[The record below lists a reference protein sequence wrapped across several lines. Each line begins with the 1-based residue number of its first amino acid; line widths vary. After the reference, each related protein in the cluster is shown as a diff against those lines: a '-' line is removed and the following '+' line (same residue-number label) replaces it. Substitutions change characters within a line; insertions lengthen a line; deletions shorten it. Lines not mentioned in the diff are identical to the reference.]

1 MADYTFIGPDADRLI
16 KSGLRAYGSQ
26 PIPAAPHDVLGDSG
40 GIVGGAV
47 LPTTPKGYPNYGL
60 TASPQPAVAG
70 VVDVPTPG
78 IDAAGMPWL
87 RTAQP
92 RGVLNSDLRP
102 AAQPTTMA
110 PQPAS
115 TPAGSTIPI
124 PTGKY
129 GWKGTSESIN
139 GQPTLVL
146 GTPGTDGGGV
156 GSFRP
161 GSARVAGS
169 PTTSARFSGSFDQPT
184 GRMIE
189 ARSPVYDFGNSST
202 QTQTPID
209 FARMSRAER
218 RFALA
223 NAKLDQGQQKLDT
236 DAVQTQGVYDLG
248 LRKLAVDQSQIDATA
263 AANAGVPQLRAAQA
277 AEAEAK
283 ATAGLRLTAAAD
295 AFKSAKPGTPEYG
308 TALRDY
314 LVLSGQGG
322 ALAKDP
328 KQNIEKIAEK
338 DAFGNTVR
346 ETLVQVNPDK
356 TYTPLRSTAPEVAT
370 DAAFDAMIAAD
381 PKLIAK
387 FKTLPPDQQAAQR
400 KLFRDSQMQGK

>member
-1 MADYTFIGPDADRLI
+1 MAGYWETNWQNFKNAFTPGGTQQPVPDVSLRQAVGELSRPPAAVAPSIYGPGTDVVA
-16 KSGLRAYGSQ
+16 SGLRPALATPRSMEPASEPVALQPAGVKTAVAATPQ
-26 PIPAAPHDVLGDSG
+26 TTPIPV
-40 GIVGGAV
+40 
-47 LPTTPKGYPNYGL
+47 
-60 TASPQPAVAG
+60 
-70 VVDVPTPG
+70 
-78 IDAAGMPWL
+78 
-87 RTAQP
+87 
-92 RGVLNSDLRP
+92 
-102 AAQPTTMA
+102 
-110 PQPAS
+110 
-115 TPAGSTIPI
+115 
-124 PTGKY
+124 GKY

-139 GQPTLVL
+139 GQPTLVF
-146 GTPGTDGGGV
+146 GTPGTDGSGV

-169 PTTSARFSGSFDQPT
+169 PITSARFSGSFDQPT

-223 NAKLDQGQQKLDT
+223 NAKLDQGQQKLNT
-236 DAVQTQGVYDLG
+236 DAIQTQGVYDLG
-248 LRKLAVDQSQIDATA
+248 LRKLAVDQGQIAA
-263 AANAGVPQLRAAQA
+263 QMAANAGMPELRAAQA

-295 AFKSAKPGTPEYG
+295 ALKSTKPGSDAHTA
-308 TALRDY
+308 ALRDY

-338 DAFGNTVR
+338 DEFGNTIR

-381 PKLIAK
+381 PKLSAK
-387 FKTLPPDQQAAQR
+387 FKTMPPDQQAAQR

>member
-1 MADYTFIGPDADRLI
+1 MAGYWETNWQNFKNAFTPGGTQQPVPNVSPLA
-16 KSGLRAYGSQ
+16 GLREIAPQSETF
-26 PIPAAPHDVLGDSG
+26 PDRVENPAAGLRPAL
-40 GIVGGAV
+40 A
-47 LPTTPKGYPNYGL
+47 TPRAP
-60 TASPQPAVAG
+60 V
-70 VVDVPTPG
+70 VPTP
-78 IDAAGMPWL
+78 AAAP
-87 RTAQP
+87 TVQP
-92 RGVLNSDLRP
+92 ESVV
-102 AAQPTTMA
+102 A
-110 PQPAS
+110 PQA
-115 TPAGSTIPI
+115 TPI
-124 PTGKY
+124 PVGKY

-139 GQPTLVL
+139 GQPTLVF
-146 GTPGTDGGGV
+146 GTPGQDGGGI

-161 GSARVAGS
+161 GSARVAGA

-218 RFALA
+218 RFALT

-236 DAVQTQGVYDLG
+236 DAIQTQGVYDLG
-248 LRKLAVDQSQIDATA
+248 LRKLAVDQNQIDATA
-263 AANAGVPQLRAAQA
+263 AANAGISQLRAAQA

-295 AFKSAKPGTPEYG
+295 ALKTAQPGTTQYN

-356 TYTPLRSTAPEVAT
+356 TYTPLRSTAPEDAT

-381 PKLIAK
+381 PKLSAK